1 MLQKYL
7 SSDQSG
13 RTCIN
18 LTSVDIPNSVT
29 TIGDYAFAYSSK
41 KLKNVNIGNSVT
53 TIGDFAF
60 GTCVALSSVMIPNS
74 VTMIGRGAFYWCDA
88 LTSMTI
94 PSSVTEIGDY
104 AFSEC
109 DNLKD
114 ITVDNANPNYASVE
128 GVLYS
133 KNIDTLI
140 CCPGGKTDPV
150 IVPNSVTTIG
160 HEAFYNCNSLISVTI
175 PSSVTTIE
183 GWAFIGCDSLEAV
196 YSHLQVPIECDGVFS
211 DVALVNA
218 TLYVPTGTKA
228 AYEKVDPWRNF
239 WNIEEMD
246 FTGIENISADRGGSV
261 EVHTEAGGVSLSG
274 AGGETVRVYDL
285 NGRTVLEI
293 PAYGGQVIDLPAGN
307 YVLSVGDQSLK
318 VRI

>member
-1 MLQKYL
+1 MKTNYL
-7 SSDQSG
+7 RYLCAVLLAAIGLTANAYYFEVDGIYYNILSEEDRTVEIANNCNGFICSPSAEGVRNLVIPQRVTFGG
-13 RTCIN
+13 RTYTIAAIGRQAFN
-18 LTSVDIPNSVT
+18 TNDDLISVIIPSSVT
-29 TIGDYAFAYSSK
+29 TIENSAFDSCDSLISVA
-41 KLKNVNIGNSVT
+41 IPNSVT

-140 CCPGGKTDPV
+140 CCPGGKTAV

-160 HEAFYNCNSLISVTI
+160 EHAFYHCI
-175 PSSVTTIE
+175 
-183 GWAFIGCDSLEAV
+183 
-196 YSHLQVPIECDGVFS
+196 
-211 DVALVNA
+211 
-218 TLYVPTGTKA
+218 
-228 AYEKVDPWRNF
+228 
-239 WNIEEMD
+239 
-246 FTGIENISADRGGSV
+246 
-261 EVHTEAGGVSLSG
+261 
-274 AGGETVRVYDL
+274 
-285 NGRTVLEI
+285 
-293 PAYGGQVIDLPAGN
+293 
-307 YVLSVGDQSLK
+307 
-318 VRI
+318 